1 MEHEKCRKYDQGQIR
16 LWVVFCAVCVVC
28 CVVCRVLY
36 VCVVLCVLDCVLFVS
51 GLKWQMVFGE
61 LLVVYESNR
70 RKGENTELT
79 SSHRLNKQKIEEKNK
94 IHFYI
99 SGSARL
105 RNDKTVFNLRGSH
118 EILCQF

>member
-1 MEHEKCRKYDQGQIR
+1 M
-16 LWVVFCAVCVVC
+16 C
-28 CVVCRVLY
+28 CVLCRVLY

-51 GLKWQMVFGE
+51 GLKWQMVLGE

-79 SSHRLNKQKIEEKNK
+79 SSHRLNKQKIEEKKK

-118 EILCQF
+118 KILCQF

>member
-1 MEHEKCRKYDQGQIR
+1 M
-16 LWVVFCAVCVVC
+16 C
-28 CVVCRVLY
+28 CVLCRVLY

-79 SSHRLNKQKIEEKNK
+79 SRHRLNKQKIEEKKK

-99 SGSARL
+99 SGSARV
-105 RNDKTVFNLRGSH
+105 RNTIASSKTGKTVFNLRGSH
-118 EILCQF
+118 KILCQF